1 MRLLVSLIAM
11 AALLLAPA
19 GRAATAVVLPS
30 ADVGLPFWCNWGYD
44 WDERCY
50 RDDGPRLPAGGV
62 DDKVWRSALRFP
74 LTQIPAASAVT
85 SAALLVYHDGTCIAP
100 RRVALPC
107 DGDAYFLD
115 AHPILSAN
123 WFDERELE
131 LDERASA
138 SAELDNAVEAQW
150 LSFDLTALVRAW
162 HARVLANEGVLIKLA
177 RWQEAFQV
185 SGPYVPSSSFALSTL
200 RPRLIVTYTHAHGP

>member
-1 MRLLVSLIAM
+1 MRLLVSLIAV
-11 AALLLAPA
+11 AALLFAPA
-19 GRAATAVVLPS
+19 GRAATAVAFPS
-30 ADVGLPFWCNWGYD
+30 ADVGLPFWCDWGYD

-50 RDDGPRLPAGGV
+50 RDDGPRLPVGGV

-74 LTQIPAASAVT
+74 LAQIPAGAAIT
-85 SAALLVYHDGTCIAP
+85 SAALRVYHDGTCVAP
-100 RRVALPC
+100 RRVALRC
-107 DGDAYFLD
+107 EGDAYFLD
-115 AHPILSAN
+115 AHRILSAD

-138 SAELDNAVEAQW
+138 SAELDNATEAQW

-177 RWQEAFQV
+177 DGQEAFDV
-185 SGPYVPSSSFALSTL
+185 SGPYVPSSSFPLSAL
-200 RPRLIVTYTHAHGP
+200 RPRLIVTYTPARGP